1 MAFRSSGCIT
11 EPREHHR
18 KAAFSLLGVIIAAV
32 QHLQGK
38 VADEQKTGP
47 VFYVSQH
54 DSVNTGYACHVRS
67 CIFEHAQHVHIHT
80 LFCVLIDIICLC
92 VSQLVTVGPGFTAFI
107 SSEVIILG

>member
-1 MAFRSSGCIT
+1 MDVSQNLAER
-11 EPREHHR
+11 HR

-32 QHLQGK
+32 QHLQAK

-47 VFYVSQH
+47 AFYVARH

-67 CIFEHAQHVHIHT
+67 RIFDHAQHFHVHT
-80 LFCVLIDIICLC
+80 LLCVLIDSICLC
-92 VSQLVTVGPGFTAFI
+92 VSQLVAVGPGFTVFI